1 MKSKVYY
8 GWIVVLV
15 TALVALYA
23 AGARSSPGVF
33 LLPMQD
39 DTGWSKATLSFAVSI
54 GLVMLGLGGPISG
67 FLIDRHGPRRITLI
81 GLLLTSLSFGVS
93 SLTHTVW
100 QLDLFWGFFSGLG
113 TGLIGSVLGATV
125 AARWFVA
132 RRGLVTGIF
141 GASMSAGQLI
151 FVPLLSVLVAQFGWR
166 ESSLIIG
173 GLALLLLLPTLFFL
187 KDEPQ
192 EVGLLPFGATPG
204 QEQTRNRPD
213 PTVMGKAVRTLDFW
227 LLCATFC
234 VCGATSNGIIGTH
247 FIAHQ
252 HDHGIAAGVAA
263 GYLALMGAFNF
274 IGTIA
279 SGWLTDR
286 FDPRKLLCTYYIFR
300 GASLFLLPY
309 VESSFGIGVFAVL
322 FGLDYIATVPPTTA
336 LVADRFGRA
345 NVGTVYGW
353 VFCAHQI
360 GAAVAAWAGG
370 SVRDA
375 LGSYALAFL
384 FAGGIALLGGLLS
397 LGIRRVPQPLK
408 A

>member
-1 MKSKVYY
+1 MKSKLFY

-39 DTGWSKATLSFAVSI
+39 DLGWSKATLSFAVSI

-67 FLIDRHGPRRITLI
+67 WLIDRYGPRRITLI
-81 GLLLTSLSFGVS
+81 GLLLTAVSFAVS
-93 SLTHTVW
+93 SLTKTVW

-125 AARWFVA
+125 AARWFFA

-151 FVPLLSVLVAQFGWR
+151 FVPLLSVLVAQVGWR
-166 ESSLIIG
+166 DSSLIIG
-173 GLALLLLLPTLFFL
+173 GLAVVMLLPTLFFM

-192 EVGLLPFGATPG
+192 DVGVVPLGANPG
-204 QEQTRNRPD
+204 QEVPRNRPD
-213 PTVMGKAVRTLDFW
+213 ATVMGRAIRSLDFW
-227 LLCATFC
+227 LLCATFF

-252 HDHGIAAGVAA
+252 HDHGVNAGVAA

-274 IGTIA
+274 VGTIA

-286 FDPRKLLCTYYIFR
+286 FDPRKLLCLYYIFR

-309 VESSFGIGVFAVL
+309 VDSTFGIAVFAVL

-353 VFCAHQI
+353 VFCAHQV
-360 GAAVAAWAGG
+360 GAALAAWGG
-370 SVRDA
+370 GMARDA
-375 LGSYALAFL
+375 LGSYALAFII
-384 FAGGIALLGGLLS
+384 AGAIALLGGLLS
-397 LGIRRVPQPLK
+397 LGIRRVPQVLR

>member
-1 MKSKVYY
+1 MKSKLFY
-8 GWIVVLV
+8 GWIVVLI

-39 DTGWSKATLSFAVSI
+39 DLGWSKSTLSFAVSI

-67 FLIDRHGPRRITLI
+67 FLIDRYGPRRITLL
-81 GLLLTSLSFGVS
+81 GLFLTALSFAVS
-93 SLTHTVW
+93 SLTRTVW

-125 AARWFVA
+125 AARWFMA

-151 FVPLLSVLVAQFGWR
+151 FVPLLSVLVAQVGWR
-166 ESSLIIG
+166 DSSLIIG
-173 GLALLLLLPTLFFL
+173 GLALVMLLPTFFLL

-192 EVGLLPFGATPG
+192 DVGLVPLGATPG
-204 QEQTRNRPD
+204 QDIPRNRPD
-213 PTVMGKAVRTLDFW
+213 PTVMGKAIRSLDFW
-227 LLCATFC
+227 LLCATFF

-252 HDHGIAAGVAA
+252 HDHGVAAGVAA

-274 IGTIA
+274 VGTIL

-286 FDPRKLLCTYYIFR
+286 FDPRKLLCVYYIFR

-309 VESSFGIGVFAVL
+309 VDSTFGIAVFAVL

-336 LVADRFGRA
+336 LVADKFGRA

-353 VFCAHQI
+353 VFCAHQV
-360 GAAVAAWAGG
+360 GAALAAWAGG

-375 LGSYALAFL
+375 LGSYALAFII
-384 FAGGIALLGGLLS
+384 AGAIALLGGLLS
-397 LGIRRVPQPLK
+397 LGIRRAPQVLR